1 MYMLFGLGGQVFC
14 YTFFYFVFEME
25 LDQAGIPRRTRPFNT
40 GNGSGDLDSGV
51 TLFLLRG
58 GSSSSFITAE
68 FFTYRVL
75 LPLFLVK
82 LNDEKKTFD
91 ICTQGSLPSF
101 SLWFPTFL
109 STFHPWLP

>member
-68 FFTYRVL
+68 FFHVSSIIT
-75 LPLFLVK
+75 
-82 LNDEKKTFD
+82 
-91 ICTQGSLPSF
+91 II
-101 SLWFPTFL
+101 L
-109 STFHPWLP
+109 SKVER

>member
-51 TLFLLRG
+51 TLFLLRA

-68 FFTYRVL
+68 FFHVSSIIT
-75 LPLFLVK
+75 
-82 LNDEKKTFD
+82 
-91 ICTQGSLPSF
+91 II
-101 SLWFPTFL
+101 L
-109 STFHPWLP
+109 SKVER